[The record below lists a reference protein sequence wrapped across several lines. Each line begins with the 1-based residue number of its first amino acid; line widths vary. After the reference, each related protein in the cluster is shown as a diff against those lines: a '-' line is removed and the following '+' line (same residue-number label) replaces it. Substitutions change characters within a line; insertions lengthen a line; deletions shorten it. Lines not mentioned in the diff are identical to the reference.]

1 MYVYPLSYIPRIYA
15 ESGFSDKPN
24 YVLVSPIYKI
34 LTINCQTTTFPTIQV
49 LQKIDIIDDLVFV
62 KLVEELFIFKDTIM
76 KDLLVK
82 DGEQYYLK
90 VGKFATS
97 PTNFCNAEKF
107 NNLLFQTEIG
117 IKPMFQIKSEI
128 KMPVCVNIDSK
139 ITIPKLDEDVVNVSV
154 QYKSNKELFN
164 L

>member
-1 MYVYPLSYIPRIYA
+1 MYVYPLSYLPRLYA

-34 LTINCQTTTFPTIQV
+34 LNINCQTTTFPNIQV

-62 KLVEELFIFKDTIM
+62 KLIEELFIFKDTIM
-76 KDLLVK
+76 KELLIK

-90 VGKFATS
+90 IGKITTS
-97 PTNFCNAEKF
+97 PTSFCNSDKF
-107 NNLLFQTEIG
+107 DNILFQTKSC

-128 KMPVCVNIDSK
+128 KMPVCVSIDST
-139 ITIPKLDEDVVNVSV
+139 ITIPKLDEDVTNVTI